1 MKKLMTVAAPH
12 LTTPYKTKNIMLD
25 VIISLLPALIAGS
38 IIFGSRALLV
48 VAVSVI
54 SCVLGEY
61 IYRKI
66 LKKSTTIGDLSAVV
80 TGIIL
85 AFNMPVHFPLWATAI
100 TAVAAIVL
108 LKEFFGGLGFN
119 LINPAMGGRALL
131 RIFMV
136 VMLGIPIYGYINPNL
151 AIDAVGQATPM
162 VYQAAGNYENV
173 PSYWELFLGL
183 RSGTIGETSIIA
195 LLIGGLY
202 LMLKRIITWHI
213 PITYIGSVFVISLIF
228 GQDPLF
234 NILAGGIFLGG
245 FFMATDY
252 ATSPITK
259 SGKVIF
265 AFGIAVITMG
275 IRLFGVFY
283 DGVAFGI
290 ITMNL
295 LVPLIEKVTKPRA
308 FGMQGGG
315 VSELG

>member
-1 MKKLMTVAAPH
+1 MRKLVTGAAPH
-12 LTTPYKTKNIMLD
+12 IAMPLKTKNIMLD
-25 VIISLLPALIAGS
+25 VIIALIPALIAS
-38 IIFGSRALLV
+38 AIIFGARALLV

-61 IYRKI
+61 LYRKI

-100 TAVAAIVL
+100 TAIAAIVL

-136 VMLGIPIYGYINPNL
+136 VMLGIPIYGHLNPNL
-151 AIDAVGQATPM
+151 AFDAVGSATPM

-173 PSYWELFLGL
+173 PSYWQLFLGL
-183 RSGTIGETSIIA
+183 RFGTIGETSIIA
-195 LLIGGLY
+195 LLIGGVY
-202 LMLKRIITWHI
+202 LMMKRIITWHI

-228 GQDPLF
+228 GLDPLF
-234 NILAGGIFLGG
+234 NILTGGIFLGG

-252 ATSPITK
+252 VTSPITK

-265 AFGIAVITMG
+265 AFGIAAITMG

-295 LVPLIEKVTKPRA
+295 LVPLIEKVTKPLPL
-308 FGMQGGG
+308 G
-315 VSELG
+315 VSKEVV